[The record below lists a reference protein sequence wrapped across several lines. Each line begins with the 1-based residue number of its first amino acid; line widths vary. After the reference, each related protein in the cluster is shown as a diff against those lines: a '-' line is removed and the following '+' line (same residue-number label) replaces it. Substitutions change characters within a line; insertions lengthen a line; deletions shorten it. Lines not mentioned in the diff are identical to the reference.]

1 MIIDFHV
8 HIVPPELKSQRDKY
22 VARDSVFAEMYS
34 SPGAKLFT
42 AEEMIASM
50 DADGVDFSVVQN
62 IGWTTPELCAETNDY
77 IADAV
82 RRYPERLAGFG
93 AVQPASG
100 ETALTEITRCAGM
113 GLNGIGEL
121 RPDTQ
126 GFDLDD
132 EALMAPLC
140 EVIRSHGML
149 LLLHTSEPVGHTYP
163 GKGVVTPDTLYP
175 FITRH
180 PEIKIVLAHWGGGL
194 PFYALMPEVKEACA
208 NVYYDSAASPFLYSP
223 EIYRLAAEIVGAE
236 QILFGSDN
244 PLMPPRRPLAEIA
257 ALGLPAA
264 TRGKITGGNAARL
277 LGLS

>member
-1 MIIDFHV
+1 MIVDFHV
-8 HIVPPELKSQRDKY
+8 HIVPPELKSQRQKY
-22 VARDSVFAEMYS
+22 VERDSVFAEMYA
-34 SPGAKLFT
+34 SPEAKLFT
-42 AEEMIASM
+42 AEEMVASM

-82 RRYPERLAGFG
+82 RRYPERLVGFG

-100 ETALTEITRCAGM
+100 ETALTEITRCAGL
-113 GLNGIGEL
+113 GLYGIGEL

-132 EALMAPLC
+132 ETLMAPIC

-180 PEIKIVLAHWGGGL
+180 PELKIVLAHWGGGL
-194 PFYALMPEVKEACA
+194 PFYALMPEVKQACA
-208 NVYYDSAASPFLYSP
+208 NVYFDTAASPFLYNP
-223 EIYRLAAEIVGAE
+223 EIYRLTAGIIGDDH
-236 QILFGSDN
+236 ILFGSDN
-244 PLMPPRRPLAEIA
+244 PLMPPRRPLAEITT
-257 ALGLPAA
+257 LGLPPATAA
-264 TRGKITGGNAARL
+264 MITGGNAARL

>member
-8 HIVPPELKSQRDKY
+8 HIVPPELKNQRDKY

-34 SPGAKLFT
+34 NPKSKLFT
-42 AEEMIASM
+42 AEELLASM
-50 DADGVDFSVVQN
+50 AADGVDFSVVQN

-82 RRYPERLAGFG
+82 RRYPDQLAGFG

-100 ETALTEITRCAGM
+100 EAALAEVSRCAGL
-113 GLNGIGEL
+113 GLSGIGEL

-126 GFDLDD
+126 GFSLDD

-140 EVIRSHGML
+140 EVIRSHQMV
-149 LLLHTSEPVGHTYP
+149 LLLHTSEPVGHAYP
-163 GKGVVTPDTLYP
+163 GKGAVTPDTLYP

-180 PEIKIVLAHWGGGL
+180 PEIEIVLAHWGGGL
-194 PFYALMPEVKEACA
+194 PFYALMPEVERAFA
-208 NVYYDSAASPFLYSP
+208 NVYFDTAASPFLYRP
-223 EIYRLAAEIVGAE
+223 EIYRLAADIVGAKK
-236 QILFGSDN
+236 ILFASDN

-257 ALGLPAA
+257 ALDLPAA
-264 TRGKITGGNAARL
+264 TKAKITGGNAARL
-277 LGLS
+277 LGIG